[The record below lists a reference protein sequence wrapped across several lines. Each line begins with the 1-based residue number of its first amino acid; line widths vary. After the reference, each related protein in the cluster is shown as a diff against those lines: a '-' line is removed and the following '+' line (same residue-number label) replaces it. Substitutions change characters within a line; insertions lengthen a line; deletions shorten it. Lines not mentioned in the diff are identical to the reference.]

1 MIRRILLFV
10 SFLGQPSPLNYS
22 RKLSHLG
29 KQLGSAVFSLI
40 WKTAGNT
47 FNKEDIWEFRYEKQL
62 ERTFWFLRENNKHL
76 HDSDRSSRNLR
87 ECFGLVCESE
97 RVWWERDNWC
107 RCSGILNLL
116 THLGTS
122 HQQAFTWAREH
133 ACSLPPCLGWIPLT
147 APLILGTTA
156 PNLMSNHFR
165 EVLRLLGITA
175 FESHEQPSQS
185 TNTREW
191 LERNPYIYIYI
202 YISHIRRSLWWE
214 TQT

>member
-1 MIRRILLFV
+1 MIRRQSTMIRRILLFV

-47 FNKEDIWEFRYEKQL
+47 LNKEDIWEFRYEKQL

-97 RVWWERDNWC
+97 RVWWERDKSLMQAKMWAMQDKIWIVLMKASVAYFPI
-107 RCSGILNLL
+107 SGTMHIMNFFH
-116 THLGTS
+116 TVHLECHDTL
-122 HQQAFTWAREH
+122 R
-133 ACSLPPCLGWIPLT
+133 L
-147 APLILGTTA
+147 
-156 PNLMSNHFR
+156 SNHQNHAGSEPAR
-165 EVLRLLGITA
+165 NNCMHHWGLLA
-175 FESHEQPSQS
+175 YLAAECHEQADF
-185 TNTREW
+185 
-191 LERNPYIYIYI
+191 IKDA
-202 YISHIRRSLWWE
+202 SL
-214 TQT
+214 

>member
-1 MIRRILLFV
+1 MTMQAKAAEYHDQAAEYHDQADFTICFFVGPSNIIILCACV
-10 SFLGQPSPLNYS
+10 PSPLNYS

-47 FNKEDIWEFRYEKQL
+47 LNKEDIWEFRYEKQL

-116 THLGTS
+116 THLCAYFVFCTDGQQCLQCLQQEPELEILKGCDESEIS
-122 HQQAFTWAREH
+122 HWCKLRCE
-133 ACSLPPCLGWIPLT
+133 PCKI
-147 APLILGTTA
+147 
-156 PNLMSNHFR
+156 R
-165 EVLRLLGITA
+165 
-175 FESHEQPSQS
+175 FES
-185 TNTREW
+185 
-191 LERNPYIYIYI
+191 Y
-202 YISHIRRSLWWE
+202 
-214 TQT
+214 